1 MAKRDIIV
9 IGSSAGGVYAL
20 RELVAQLPADF
31 GGSIFIVQHVA
42 AYTTSLLP
50 DILSRCGTLTVRH
63 PHDGEAIQPGHIY
76 VAPPDYHLLIEE
88 AADHESSDRS
98 SPGQSGRG
106 RILVRRGPK
115 ENRFRPSI
123 DALFRSAAYSFG
135 SRVIGVVLTGLLND
149 GTSGM
154 WTINRLGGLCV
165 VQEPTDALYSSMPES
180 VLEFVNVD
188 HVVPLA
194 DIAPLLTR
202 LSGEAAPEPVGD
214 SLALP
219 ADPVHSVD
227 ELKRIKTEIDTA
239 AQLSPFD
246 RGILSM
252 GDLTTLT
259 CPECSGALVSF
270 REGHLIRY
278 RCHTGHAHTASMLL
292 TDVTKSIEDTMW
304 KSVRALEESILL
316 LNQAAD
322 QLAKASQTEAAGHY
336 RDQSARALDRAHRIR
351 ELIFDNKQ
359 TAADGTQ
366 IKELKVNDLLV

>member
-1 MAKRDIIV
+1 MQ
-9 IGSSAGGVYAL
+9 
-20 RELVAQLPADF
+20 ELVAQLPADF

-76 VAPPDYHLLIEE
+76 VALPDYHLLIEE
-88 AADHESSDRS
+88 ATDHESSEQHSQNSGPESSDRS
-98 SPGQSGRG
+98 SPGQPGRG
-106 RILVRRGPK
+106 RILVRKGPK

-202 LSGEAAPEPVGD
+202 LSGEIAPEPVGD

-219 ADPVHSVD
+219 ADPVHSVA

-278 RCHTGHAHTASMLL
+278 RCHTGHAHTASTLL
-292 TDVTKSIEDTMW
+292 ANVTKSIEDTMW

-359 TAADGTQ
+359 MAADGTQ